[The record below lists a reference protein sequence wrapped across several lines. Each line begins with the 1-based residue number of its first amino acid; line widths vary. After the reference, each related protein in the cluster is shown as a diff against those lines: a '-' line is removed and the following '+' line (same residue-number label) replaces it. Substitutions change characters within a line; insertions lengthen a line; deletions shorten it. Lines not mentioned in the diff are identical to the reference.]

1 MVMSVDVIDVAL
13 AKKFT
18 EETAEGMGAVKGKD
32 GASVVGANVNSNH
45 ELELHLSDGKE
56 INAGNIG
63 YDVLDS
69 VKDVQE
75 NAEMGKLVDATVIK
89 EVFQSVS
96 DGKEKIASAITDKGV
111 ETDADATF
119 DTMAQNIGKIEG
131 GKAGETYGGAYTV
144 TPRVFEQE
152 LVTKGMMMANNVTV
166 LSIPYSEVSNKDGG
180 NTVTIG

>member
-1 MVMSVDVIDVAL
+1 MSVDVIDVAL

-32 GASVVGANVNSNH
+32 GVSVVSANVNPEH
-45 ELELHLSDGKE
+45 ELQLQLSDGKE

-75 NAEMGKLVDATVIK
+75 NTEPGKLVDATVIK

-96 DGKEKIASAITDKGV
+96 DGKEKIASAITDKGI
-111 ETDADATF
+111 ETDANATF
-119 DTMAQNIGKIEG
+119 DTMAQNIGKIE
-131 GKAGETYGGAYTV
+131 AGSETEEIYDGDYEV
-144 TPRVFEQE
+144 IPHVFEQE
-152 LVTKGMMMANNVTV
+152 LETKDKVMSGNVMV
-166 LSIPYSEVSNKDGG
+166 LSIPYSEVSNNSGG
-180 NTVTIG
+180 TTVTIG